1 MGTPWRDSGE
11 HRGGHHGRTSNGH
24 RGRDNEGHRGGTV
37 QAAGRSRL
45 IRLSVSV
52 SAGAGRAVGSLS
64 GLRGCRHSWSWEG
77 AVEGRSAGSYRR
89 TVAAVTLPPLPG

>member
-24 RGRDNEGHRGGTV
+24 RGRDSKGHRGGAV

-77 AVEGRSAGSYRR
+77 AVEGQVSRELQADRR
-89 TVAAVTLPPLPG
+89 GCYNII